1 MRLKALYL
9 KVQLKYNSNM
19 GELMTIKNIGFIG
32 LGAMGSVMAPLI
44 VKSGYNVY
52 GYDIKANIDKSSGIN
67 QVQDIK
73 ELSSLDVIIFML
85 PNGKIVSDM
94 AIKLLEMNLK
104 SVFIDMSSSDPK
116 ETQELGQKLK
126 NKGVK
131 FLDAPV
137 SGGVVRAKTG
147 DLMIMAGGDEKL
159 LEEVN
164 DLLSVMGKIQFAGPL
179 GSGHAIKALNNYVS
193 AAGLISSFEALATA
207 RSFGIKPENF
217 LKIINGATGK
227 NNTTEVKLDKFVISE
242 KFNSGFA
249 LDLMVKDVSI
259 ANSLI
264 RDLSSD
270 KPFSND
276 VLNHL
281 SESLKALGGNPDHT
295 EVYKAIKK

>member
-1 MRLKALYL
+1 
-9 KVQLKYNSNM
+9 M

-44 VKSGYNVY
+44 VKSGCNVL
-52 GYDIKANIDKSSGIN
+52 GYDIKAKIDKSSGVQQVEDIN
-67 QVQDIK
+67 DFNG
-73 ELSSLDVIIFML
+73 LDVIIFML
-85 PNGKIVSDM
+85 PNGRIVSEM

-104 SVFIDMSSSDPK
+104 SVFIDMSSSDPR
-116 ETQELGQKLK
+116 ETQELGKKLK
-126 NKGVK
+126 NKDVK

-137 SGGVVRAKTG
+137 SGGVARAITG
-147 DLMIMAGGDEKL
+147 DLMIMAGGEEKI
-159 LEEVN
+159 LEEVS
-164 DLLSVMGKIQFAGPL
+164 DLLSVMGKVQFAGPL

-207 RSFGIKPENF
+207 RSFGIEPENF

-249 LDLMVKDVSI
+249 LDLMVKDVTI

-264 RDLSSD
+264 KDISFN
-270 KPFSND
+270 KPLSND
-276 VLNHL
+276 VLSHL
-281 SESLKALGGNPDHT
+281 SEALRTLEGNPDHT
-295 EVYKAIKK
+295 EVYKVIKK

>member
-1 MRLKALYL
+1 
-9 KVQLKYNSNM
+9 M

-44 VKSGYNVY
+44 VKSGCNVL
-52 GYDIKANIDKSSGIN
+52 GYDIKAKIDKSSGVQQVEDIN
-67 QVQDIK
+67 DFNG
-73 ELSSLDVIIFML
+73 LDVIIFML
-85 PNGKIVSDM
+85 PNGRIVSEM

-104 SVFIDMSSSDPK
+104 SVFIDMSSSDPR
-116 ETQELGQKLK
+116 ETQELGKKLK

-137 SGGVVRAKTG
+137 SGGVARAITG

-159 LEEVN
+159 LEEVS
-164 DLLSVMGKIQFAGPL
+164 DLLSVMGKVQFAGPL

-207 RSFGIKPENF
+207 RSFGIEPENF

-249 LDLMVKDVSI
+249 LDLMVKDVTI

-264 RDLSSD
+264 KDISSN
-270 KPFSND
+270 KPLSND
-276 VLNHL
+276 VLSHL
-281 SESLKALGGNPDHT
+281 SEALRTLEGNPDHT
-295 EVYKAIKK
+295 EVYKVIKK

>member
-1 MRLKALYL
+1 
-9 KVQLKYNSNM
+9 M
-19 GELMTIKNIGFIG
+19 GELMKIKNIGFIG

-44 VKSGYNVY
+44 VKSGCNVL
-52 GYDIKANIDKSSGIN
+52 GYDIKDKIDKSSGVKQVEDIN
-67 QVQDIK
+67 
-73 ELSSLDVIIFML
+73 EFGCLDVIIFML
-85 PNGKIVSDM
+85 PNGRIVSEM
-94 AIKLLEMNLK
+94 AIKLLEKNLK
-104 SVFIDMSSSDPK
+104 SVFIDMSSSDPR
-116 ETQELGQKLK
+116 ETQELGKKLK
-126 NKGVK
+126 NTGVK

-137 SGGVVRAKTG
+137 SGGVARAKTG
-147 DLMIMAGGDEKL
+147 DLMIMAGGDEKI
-159 LEEVN
+159 LEEVY
-164 DLLSVMGKIQFAGPL
+164 DLLSVMGKVQFAGPL

-207 RSFGIKPENF
+207 RSFGIEPENF

-281 SESLKALGGNPDHT
+281 SEALRTLEGNPDHT

>member
-1 MRLKALYL
+1 MKF
-9 KVQLKYNSNM
+9 
-19 GELMTIKNIGFIG
+19 KNIGFIG

-44 VKSGYNVY
+44 VKSGYNVL
-52 GYDIKANIDKSSGIN
+52 GYDIKAKIDKLSGVKQVEDIN
-67 QVQDIK
+67 EFSD
-73 ELSSLDVIIFML
+73 LDVIIFML
-85 PNGKIVSDM
+85 PNGRIVYEM

-104 SVFIDMSSSDPK
+104 SVFIDMSSSDPQ
-116 ETQELGQKLK
+116 ETLELGKKLK
-126 NKGVK
+126 NKGIK

-137 SGGVVRAKTG
+137 SGGVSRAKTG
-147 DLMIMAGGDEKL
+147 DLMIMAGGGEKL
-159 LEEVN
+159 LEEVD
-164 DLLSVMGKIQFAGPL
+164 DLLSVMGQVQFAGPL

-193 AAGLISSFEALATA
+193 AAGLIASFEALATA

-227 NNTTEVKLDKFVISE
+227 NNTTQVKLDKFVISE

-259 ANSLI
+259 ANGLI

-295 EVYKAIKK
+295 EVYKTIKR

>member
-1 MRLKALYL
+1 
-9 KVQLKYNSNM
+9 M

-44 VKSGYNVY
+44 VKSGCNVL
-52 GYDIKANIDKSSGIN
+52 GYDIKAKIDKSSGVQQVEDIN
-67 QVQDIK
+67 
-73 ELSSLDVIIFML
+73 EFSGLDVIIFML
-85 PNGKIVSDM
+85 PNGRIVSEM

-104 SVFIDMSSSDPK
+104 SVFIDMSSSDPR
-116 ETQELGQKLK
+116 ETQELGKKLK

-137 SGGVVRAKTG
+137 SGGVARAITG

-159 LEEVN
+159 LEEVS
-164 DLLSVMGKIQFAGPL
+164 DLLSVMGKVQFAGPL

-207 RSFGIKPENF
+207 RSFGIEPENF

-249 LDLMVKDVSI
+249 LDLMVKDVTI

-264 RDLSSD
+264 KDISSN
-270 KPFSND
+270 KPLSND
-276 VLNHL
+276 VLSHL
-281 SESLKALGGNPDHT
+281 SEALRTLEGNPDHT
-295 EVYKAIKK
+295 EVYKMIKK

>member
-1 MRLKALYL
+1 
-9 KVQLKYNSNM
+9 M

-44 VKSGYNVY
+44 VKSGCNVL
-52 GYDIKANIDKSSGIN
+52 GYDIQAKIDKSSGVN
-67 QVQDIK
+67 QVEDINDF
-73 ELSSLDVIIFML
+73 SGLDVIIFML
-85 PNGKIVSDM
+85 PNGRIVSEM

-104 SVFIDMSSSDPK
+104 SVFIDMSSSDPR
-116 ETQELGQKLK
+116 ETQELGKKLK

-137 SGGVVRAKTG
+137 SGGVARAITG
-147 DLMIMAGGDEKL
+147 DLMIMAGGDDKL
-159 LEEVN
+159 LEEVS
-164 DLLSVMGKIQFAGPL
+164 DLLSVMGKVQFAGPL

-207 RSFGIKPENF
+207 RSFGIEPENF

-249 LDLMVKDVSI
+249 LDLMVKDVTI
-259 ANSLI
+259 ANNLI
-264 RDLSSD
+264 KGLSPK
-270 KPFSND
+270 KPLSND
-276 VLNHL
+276 VLSHL
-281 SESLKALGGNPDHT
+281 SEALRTLEGNPDHT
-295 EVYKAIKK
+295 EVYKVIKK

>member
-1 MRLKALYL
+1 
-9 KVQLKYNSNM
+9 M

-44 VKSGYNVY
+44 VKSGCNVL
-52 GYDIKANIDKSSGIN
+52 GYDIKAKIDKSSGVQQVEDIN
-67 QVQDIK
+67 DFNG
-73 ELSSLDVIIFML
+73 LDVIIFML
-85 PNGKIVSDM
+85 PNGRIVSEM

-104 SVFIDMSSSDPK
+104 SVFIDMSSSDPR
-116 ETQELGQKLK
+116 ETQELGKKLK

-137 SGGVVRAKTG
+137 SGGVARAITG

-159 LEEVN
+159 LEEVS
-164 DLLSVMGKIQFAGPL
+164 DLLSLMGKVQFAGPL

-207 RSFGIKPENF
+207 RSFGIEPENF

-249 LDLMVKDVSI
+249 LDLMVKDVTI

-264 RDLSSD
+264 KGLSSN
-270 KPFSND
+270 KPLSND
-276 VLNHL
+276 VLSHL
-281 SESLKALGGNPDHT
+281 SESLKVLGGNPDHT
-295 EVYKAIKK
+295 EVYKTIKK

>member
-1 MRLKALYL
+1 
-9 KVQLKYNSNM
+9 M

-94 AIKLLEMNLK
+94 GIKLLEINLK
-104 SVFIDMSSSDPK
+104 SVFIDMSSSDPR
-116 ETQELGQKLK
+116 ETQELGKKLK
-126 NKGVK
+126 SKGIK

-137 SGGVVRAKTG
+137 SGGVARAKTG
-147 DLMIMAGGDEKL
+147 DLMIMAGGNEQL

-164 DLLSVMGKIQFAGPL
+164 DLLSVMGKVQFAGPL

-249 LDLMVKDVSI
+249 LDLMVKDVTI

-264 RDLSSD
+264 KGLSSN
-270 KPFSND
+270 KPLSND
-276 VLNHL
+276 VLSHL
-281 SESLKALGGNPDHT
+281 SESLKVLGGNPDHT
-295 EVYKAIKK
+295 EVYKTIKK

>member
-1 MRLKALYL
+1 
-9 KVQLKYNSNM
+9 
-19 GELMTIKNIGFIG
+19 
-32 LGAMGSVMAPLI
+32 MA
-44 VKSGYNVY
+44 N
-52 GYDIKANIDKSSGIN
+52 
-67 QVQDIK
+67 
-73 ELSSLDVIIFML
+73 
-85 PNGKIVSDM
+85 
-94 AIKLLEMNLK
+94 KLLEMNLK
-104 SVFIDMSSSDPK
+104 SVFIDMSSSDPR
-116 ETQELGQKLK
+116 ETQELGKKLK

-137 SGGVVRAKTG
+137 SGGVSRAKTG
-147 DLMIMAGGDEKL
+147 DLMIMAGGDEKI
-159 LEEVN
+159 LEEVS
-164 DLLSVMGKIQFAGPL
+164 DLLSVMGKVQFAGPL

-207 RSFGIKPENF
+207 RSFGIEPENF

-259 ANSLI
+259 ANNLI
-264 RDLSSD
+264 RDLALD

-281 SESLKALGGNPDHT
+281 SESLKVLGGNPDHT
-295 EVYKAIKK
+295 EVYKTIKK

>member
-1 MRLKALYL
+1 
-9 KVQLKYNSNM
+9 M
-19 GELMTIKNIGFIG
+19 GKLMTIKNIGFIG

-44 VKSGYNVY
+44 VKSGYNVH
-52 GYDIKANIDKSSGIN
+52 GYDVKANIDKSSGVN
-67 QVQDIK
+67 QVKDFK
-73 ELSSLDVIIFML
+73 KLSGLDVIIFML
-85 PNGKIVSDM
+85 PNGKIVSEM

-104 SVFIDMSSSDPK
+104 AVFIDMSSSDPQG
-116 ETQELGQKLK
+116 TQEIGKKLK
-126 NKGVK
+126 NKGIK

-147 DLMIMAGGDEKL
+147 DLMIMVGGNEEL
-159 LEEVN
+159 LKEVN
-164 DLLSVMGKIQFAGPL
+164 NLLSVMGKVQFAGPL

-193 AAGLISSFEALATA
+193 AAGLIASFEALATA

-259 ANSLI
+259 AHSLI
-264 RDLSSD
+264 KDLSSNR
-270 KPFSND
+270 PMSND
-276 VLNHL
+276 VLNYL
-281 SESLKALGGNPDHT
+281 SESLKMLGDNPDHT
-295 EVYKAIKK
+295 EIYKTIKK